1 MEKKACIKRQCI
13 VISQPNFQVTTTT
26 ETATPEPK
34 AQVTA
39 IKSEPV
45 FSVKTEPTPTI
56 SIAPSP
62 AQLPA
67 APVTAQS
74 SAPTLLSWPG
84 SISGSQYAPTFQLQV
99 QQPVQFAFQPGMTS
113 YSPVTTGAAPPG
125 LGTLQYTAAAG

>member
-1 MEKKACIKRQCI
+1 M
-13 VISQPNFQVTTTT
+13 TTTA

-39 IKSEPV
+39 VKSEPV

-56 SIAPSP
+56 SIAPTP
-62 AQLPA
+62 AQLTAP

-84 SISGSQYAPTFQLQV
+84 SQYTPTFQLQV
-99 QQPVQFAFQPGMTS
+99 QQPVQFAFQPSMTPAMTS
-113 YSPVTTGAAPPG
+113 YSPVSTGAAPPG
-125 LGTLQYTAAAG
+125 LGTLQYTAAPAGAQIQTLSAAQLGAV

>member
-1 MEKKACIKRQCI
+1 M
-13 VISQPNFQVTTTT
+13 TTTT

-99 QQPVQFAFQPGMTS
+99 QQPVQFAFQPSMTPAMTS

-125 LGTLQYTAAAG
+125 LGTLQYTAAAGGAQIQTLSAAQLGAV